1 LTALLAQVP
10 DLGLASFLSV
20 WAASDVAP
28 PNQAT
33 WVAVLDMLPVV
44 PIGAAVLVW
53 LAIAGSTRRSPPAT
67 HAAGAILLGLSAVLF
82 YSVIPHPP

>member
-1 LTALLAQVP
+1 MLWS
-10 DLGLASFLSV
+10 GLAIPVWLVASLLSV
-20 WAASDVAP
+20 WTASDVAP

-33 WVAVLDMLPVV
+33 WIAVFNLLPVV
-44 PIGAAVLVW
+44 PVVAAVLVW
-53 LAIAGSTRRSPPAT
+53 LVIAGATRRSPPAT